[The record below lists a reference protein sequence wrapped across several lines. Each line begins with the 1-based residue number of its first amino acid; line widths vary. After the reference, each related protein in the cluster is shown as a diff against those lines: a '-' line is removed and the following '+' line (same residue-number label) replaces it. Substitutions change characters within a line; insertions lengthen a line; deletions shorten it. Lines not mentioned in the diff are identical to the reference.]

1 MTQSLPV
8 FVIAAQISSHL
19 HAATKIAQ
27 QLSLTAKNASAIT
40 SRAGQ
45 VAVGFAAIT
54 KFIQDLALNTIN
66 LATDINKTAIQI
78 SSLATDLART
88 KQAQNQFNN
97 VMLRAEEA
105 TYIDSITPMLTIN
118 KGQVSFLDAKFSE
131 LIKSL
136 SGLLDETEKEIRSA
150 SFISSISKIEASK
163 SGIYQHQLDVIAQSI
178 ESSARQIQEELNI
191 ANQLLLQTKQ
201 G

>member
-1 MTQSLPV
+1 MAQSLPV

-45 VAVGFAAIT
+45 VAIGFAAIT

-88 KQAQNQFNN
+88 RQAQNRFSKVLN
-97 VMLRAEEA
+97 RAHDAE
-105 TYIDSITPMLTIN
+105 YISSITPMLN
-118 KGQVSFLDAKFSE
+118 LNEQQVNHLDAQFTK

-136 SGLLDETEKEIRSA
+136 SGLLEETAKEIRSA

-163 SGIYQHQLDVIAQSI
+163 SGSYQHQLDVIAKTI
-178 ESSARQIQEELNI
+178 ETSAKEIQDELKI
-191 ANQLLLQTKQ
+191 ANQLLLETKQ